1 MMLVEPVCGGKTIA
15 SKREAVSVRE
25 DPKFAACSAC
35 GQKISRGET
44 NTRTYM
50 YSIGSVIGIGRYLL
64 V

>member
-15 SKREAVSVRE
+15 SKREAVSVGE